1 MCSAGGEDSSAPF
14 GSLTLSG
21 FHSGGSSPI
30 PVPSQ
35 PRFWTALTLV
45 RASSLPTLL
54 NFQLISRCALTQSSF
69 IHSLAVEAG
78 DRGLHFERTDEA
90 TRKALD
96 LPPGKKLGHTGIHG
110 CNIDYMRL
118 SMKPC
123 SQWVH
128 YPTPVSHRFLYIPS
142 TIAPA
147 PPLYI
152 IGDCVCSPLY
162 PLRATELNF

>member
-1 MCSAGGEDSSAPF
+1 M
-14 GSLTLSG
+14 
-21 FHSGGSSPI
+21 
-30 PVPSQ
+30 
-35 PRFWTALTLV
+35 
-45 RASSLPTLL
+45 
-54 NFQLISRCALTQSSF
+54 
-69 IHSLAVEAG
+69 EAG